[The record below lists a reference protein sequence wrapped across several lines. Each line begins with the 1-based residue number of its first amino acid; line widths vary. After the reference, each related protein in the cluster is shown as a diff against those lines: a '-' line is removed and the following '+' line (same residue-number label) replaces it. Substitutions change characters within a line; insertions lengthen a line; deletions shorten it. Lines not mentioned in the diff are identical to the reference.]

1 MCTLLTSQSA
11 LSTGA
16 VEAQRAIKDLAPA
29 TKTKTIHLRPQRDRM
44 QATYSNP
51 KPTHK
56 NSRKNDS
63 VREPHQAFWS
73 APPLNYSDTPPQ
85 HLWRQVIL
93 NGPVSCCE
101 RIVSSFTLS
110 LFSCRNW
117 HCFIVLLGQTVVCG
131 AQDDRTLRCS
141 AVGKGGP
148 KHSVP
153 SRWTVSQS
161 QMTQGWLS
169 QKDDPLLI
177 ATISSILK
185 VMTLQCPLA

>member
-11 LSTGA
+11 LPTEA
-16 VEAQRAIKDLAPA
+16 VEAQRAIKGLAPA

-63 VREPHQAFWS
+63 VRELHQALWS

-93 NGPVSCCE
+93 NGLMSCCE

-110 LFSCRNW
+110 LFFCRNW
-117 HCFIVLLGQTVVCG
+117 HCFIVLLGQTVVDG
-131 AQDDRTLRCS
+131 AQDDRTSCCS
-141 AVGKGGP
+141 PVGKGGP
-148 KHSVP
+148 RRPVP
-153 SRWTVSQS
+153 SGWTVS
-161 QMTQGWLS
+161 
-169 QKDDPLLI
+169 
-177 ATISSILK
+177 
-185 VMTLQCPLA
+185 